1 MEPVPPV
8 RRWKP
13 TRDAAQAGPSGGRR
27 KGETLVARKDAEVL
41 AGVPLF
47 SGLSKRHL
55 RRIANLTEE
64 AVFPAGATIAT
75 EGEPGDTFY
84 VITEGRARVRHG
96 DRTVARLGVDDFF
109 GEVSLIDGGPRTAS
123 VEAQEDVRALSLHR
137 AEFRRMLEQEPAV
150 VVRILS
156 ELAMRLRQAE
166 RPLAG

>member
-1 MEPVPPV
+1 LEPSLDGTEPGPP
-8 RRWKP
+8 
-13 TRDAAQAGPSGGRR
+13 DARR

-55 RRIANLTEE
+55 RRIADLTE
-64 AVFPAGATIAT
+64 AVAFPAGATIAT

-84 VITEGRARVRHG
+84 VITEGRARVRRG
-96 DRTVARLGVDDFF
+96 GRTVARLGVDDFF

-123 VEAQEDVRALSLHR
+123 VEAQEDIRALALHR
-137 AEFRRMLEQEPAV
+137 AEFRRMLEREPAV

-156 ELAMRLRQAE
+156 ELALRLRQAE
-166 RPLAG
+166 RPLIG